1 MCCDLFKRGS
11 KITVG
16 GFAGNMSTQRDVER
30 NSLITL
36 NGQPTTKSRAQ
47 LFDIIE
53 TRCAIIA
60 EAHVRGEKH
69 GISVRRVPHNA
80 HAELRDAEHT
90 WDLAH
95 STNSTVLSTFTKKFR
110 GDQLSL
116 LSRSWGTTARR
127 TDGTAAPAPSL
138 PDVSK
143 GDFGDTKLT
152 DFTLAQLRGQKSK
165 KAALSDELQEG
176 IGVCGRMHDYA
187 YATSTL

>member
-1 MCCDLFKRGS
+1 MQKHLYGS
-11 KITVG
+11 RCLQYVHLTLLCLDVS
-16 GFAGNMSTQRDVER
+16 MWQVDVSMWQREVER

-36 NGQPTTKSRAQ
+36 NGQPTTNSRAR

-60 EAHVRGEKH
+60 EAHVRGAKH

-80 HAELRDAEHT
+80 HAELSDAEHT

-138 PDVSK
+138 PDVS
-143 GDFGDTKLT
+143 
-152 DFTLAQLRGQKSK
+152 
-165 KAALSDELQEG
+165 
-176 IGVCGRMHDYA
+176 
-187 YATSTL
+187 